1 MIYFE
6 RDKYDTCRWY
16 NDGVLHRENGP
27 AVIYPDRTYEWWING
42 VMQENKPEIFN
53 ENTIKRL
60 LIEREEMLEVLYRI
74 KDSNVFLGAIAKE
87 MMDQVLEKA
96 ETLSTSLEQRGDE

>member
-27 AVIYPDRTYEWWING
+27 AVIYPDGTYEWWING

>member
-1 MIYFE
+1 M
-6 RDKYDTCRWY
+6 
-16 NDGVLHRENGP
+16 DGADMTDIAAQEIEQLLKQNAQLETEMMDLWR
-27 AVIYPDRTYEWWING
+27 ING

-53 ENTIKRL
+53 EKTIKRL

-96 ETLSTSLEQRGDE
+96 ETLSTSLEQRGEK